1 MTGMIEWSQKSRPKN
16 PLSFHQNPKK
26 FLDQKLTPK
35 KSHANFVALT
45 VKVPEKGNTTGH
57 ADYIRHIL
65 DNMCDVK
72 RHHDSY
78 INNCKTR
85 LFVLYLKNYVAR
97 APPIL
102 FNTPKKIPYSNQA
115 TRKNTCQISVPKK
128 IPESIISTQKN
139 PLIIPI
145 T

>member
-102 FNTPKKIPYSNQA
+102 FNTPKKFP
-115 TRKNTCQISVPKK
+115 TQIKLPEKILAKFLYPKK
-128 IPESIISTQKN
+128 SQN
-139 PLIIPI
+139 R
-145 T
+145 